1 MMKPIKKTILFTFI
15 SLFVFSSCDEL
26 LNVNS
31 ERVVFPDEYDFT
43 GANDTLFSMFGVL
56 SQLENLANTYVLLG
70 ELRGDLVELSDESS
84 AYLKE
89 IHNFNISKSNP
100 YANQRDYYAIINN
113 CNYIIQR
120 IDTAVVRGNK
130 QVMMREFAACK
141 AIRAWTYMQLA
152 LNFGSVTYYEQPV
165 LSVKD
170 EGILKAKPKM
180 TLEEIAP
187 LLIRDI
193 LPYRDVEEPRLGI
206 LSNYN
211 TNYSYF
217 PIRAL
222 LGDLYL
228 WLGEYEQA
236 AQAYYDFFYH
246 SENFVI
252 ADNKYESY
260 IEVLNNAFTNNYITN
275 WSTIF
280 TTDAG
285 TEEFVTNLATS
296 NEFGQKFEL
305 DSLTSNQTL
314 VPSKIALDNWNNQI
328 YYYSAELDTVGDLR
342 KIGSVSLSNRALVRS
357 SSDSELENDDYYIY
371 KYLSLNNPSVDFR
384 NRAKQ
389 VLIYRKALLY
399 LRYAE
404 ALNRAGKPNA
414 AFAVIKNGLNNSN
427 LSNRLIIP
435 HRELEREIAE
445 TTVPSQLDPAV
456 DSIQYDTIYFPPKYM
471 DFREYKFNNNIGIRM
486 RGLGRVNVDTTHYV
500 IPNLPSLQDSIL
512 FVEDKIQ
519 EELALET
526 AFEGNR
532 YHDLMRIAIRRD
544 DNAYLADKVAKNH
557 PDDYNTIKDKL
568 MTRENWFIK

>member
-1 MMKPIKKTILFTFI
+1 MKALKQTIIFTLIALFF
-15 SLFVFSSCDEL
+15 FSSCDNL
-26 LNVNS
+26 LNVDS
-31 ERVVFPDEYDFT
+31 ERTVFPDQYDFS
-43 GANDTLFSMFGVL
+43 GSNDTLFSMFGVL
-56 SQLENLANTYVLLG
+56 SKLENLTNSYVLLG

-84 AYLKE
+84 TYLKE

-120 IDTAVVRGNK
+120 IDTSIVRGNK

-152 LNFGSVTYYEQPV
+152 LNFGTVTYYDQPI

-170 EGILKAKPKM
+170 EEVLKASPKM

-187 LLIRDI
+187 LLIEDI
-193 LPYRDVEEPRLGI
+193 FPYQDVEEPRLGT

-228 WLGEYEQA
+228 WLGQYEQA
-236 AQAYYDFFYH
+236 AQAYYDLFYH
-246 SENFVI
+246 EERFVI
-252 ADNKYESY
+252 ADERYESY
-260 IEVLNNAFTNNYITN
+260 IDVLNNAFTNTYIVN
-275 WSTIF
+275 WSMIF
-280 TTDAG
+280 NPESG
-285 TEEFVTNLATS
+285 TEEYVTNLATT

-305 DSLTSNQTL
+305 DSLTSNKTL
-314 VPSKIALDNWNNQI
+314 RPSKIAIDNWNNQM
-328 YYYSAELDTVGDLR
+328 YYYSAVLDTVGDLR
-342 KIGSVSLSNRALVRS
+342 KIGSVSLSNKALVFS
-357 SSDSELENDDYYIY
+357 LSDSEIEHDDYYIY
-371 KYLSLNNPSVDFR
+371 KYLLLNKPSEEYR

-389 VLIYRKALLY
+389 VLVYRKALLY

-404 ALNRAGKPNA
+404 ALNRLGKPNA
-414 AFAVIKNGLNNSN
+414 AFAVIKNGLNNSV
-427 LSNRLIIP
+427 LANRRVIP
-435 HRELEREIAE
+435 NRELQREITE
-445 TTVPSQLDPAV
+445 VIIPSQLDPAV
-456 DSIQYDTIYFPPKYM
+456 DSIRYDTIYTPPVYM
-471 DFREYKFNNNIGIRM
+471 DFREYKFNDNIGVRM
-486 RGLGRVNVDTTHYV
+486 RGLGRVNRDTTHYI
-500 IPNLPSLQDSIL
+500 IPNLPTLQDSIL

-519 EELALET
+519 EELALEM

-544 DNAYLADKVAKNH
+544 DNEYLAEKVAKSH
-557 PDDYNTIKDKL
+557 LDYSTVKSKL

>member
-1 MMKPIKKTILFTFI
+1 MKALKQTIIFTLIALFF
-15 SLFVFSSCDEL
+15 FSSCDNL
-26 LNVNS
+26 LNVDS
-31 ERVVFPDEYDFT
+31 ERTVFPDQYDFS
-43 GANDTLFSMFGVL
+43 GSNDTLFSMFGVL
-56 SQLENLANTYVLLG
+56 SKLENLTNSYVLLG

-84 AYLKE
+84 TYLKE

-120 IDTAVVRGNK
+120 IDTSIVRGNK

-152 LNFGSVTYYEQPV
+152 LNFGTVTYYDQPI

-170 EGILKAKPKM
+170 EEVLKASPKM

-187 LLIRDI
+187 LLIEDI
-193 LPYRDVEEPRLGI
+193 FPYQDVEEPRLGT

-228 WLGEYEQA
+228 WLGQYEQA
-236 AQAYYDFFYH
+236 AQAYYDLFH
-246 SENFVI
+246 HEERFVI
-252 ADNKYESY
+252 ADERYESY
-260 IEVLNNAFTNNYITN
+260 IDVLNNAFTNTYIVN
-275 WSTIF
+275 WSMIF
-280 TTDAG
+280 NPESG
-285 TEEFVTNLATS
+285 TEEYVTNLATT

-305 DSLTSNQTL
+305 DSLTSNKTL
-314 VPSKIALDNWNNQI
+314 RPSKIAIDNWNNQM
-328 YYYSAELDTVGDLR
+328 YYYSAVLDTVGDLR
-342 KIGSVSLSNRALVRS
+342 KIGSVSLSNKALVFS
-357 SSDSELENDDYYIY
+357 LSDSEIEHDDYYIY
-371 KYLSLNNPSVDFR
+371 KYLLLNKPSEEYR

-389 VLIYRKALLY
+389 VLVYRKALLY

-404 ALNRAGKPNA
+404 ALNRLGKPNA
-414 AFAVIKNGLNNSN
+414 AFAVIKNGLNNSV
-427 LSNRLIIP
+427 LANRRVIP
-435 HRELEREIAE
+435 NRELQREITE
-445 TTVPSQLDPAV
+445 VIIPSQLDPAV
-456 DSIQYDTIYFPPKYM
+456 DSIRYDTIYTPPVYM
-471 DFREYKFNNNIGIRM
+471 DFREYKFNDNIGVRM
-486 RGLGRVNVDTTHYV
+486 RGLGRVNMDTTHYI
-500 IPNLPSLQDSIL
+500 IPNLPTLQDSIL

-519 EELALET
+519 EELALEM

-544 DNAYLADKVAKNH
+544 DNEYLAEKVAKSH
-557 PDDYNTIKDKL
+557 LDYSTVKSKL

>member
-1 MMKPIKKTILFTFI
+1 MKALKQTIIFTLIALFF
-15 SLFVFSSCDEL
+15 FSSCDNL
-26 LNVNS
+26 LNVDS
-31 ERVVFPDEYDFT
+31 ERTVFPDQYDFS
-43 GANDTLFSMFGVL
+43 GSNDTLFSMFGVL
-56 SQLENLANTYVLLG
+56 SKLENLTNSYVLLG

-84 AYLKE
+84 TYLKE

-120 IDTAVVRGNK
+120 IDTSIVRGNK

-152 LNFGSVTYYEQPV
+152 LNFGTVTYYDQPI

-170 EGILKAKPKM
+170 EEVLKASPKM

-187 LLIRDI
+187 LLIEDI
-193 LPYRDVEEPRLGI
+193 FPYQDVEEPRLGT

-228 WLGEYEQA
+228 WLGQYEQA
-236 AQAYYDFFYH
+236 AQAYYDLFYH
-246 SENFVI
+246 EERFVI
-252 ADNKYESY
+252 ADERYESY
-260 IEVLNNAFTNNYITN
+260 IDVLNNAFTNTYIVN
-275 WSTIF
+275 WSMIF
-280 TTDAG
+280 NPESG
-285 TEEFVTNLATS
+285 TEEYVTNLATT

-305 DSLTSNQTL
+305 DSLTSNKTL
-314 VPSKIALDNWNNQI
+314 RPSKIAIDNWNNQM
-328 YYYSAELDTVGDLR
+328 YYYSAVLDTVGDLR
-342 KIGSVSLSNRALVRS
+342 KIGSVSLSNKALVFS
-357 SSDSELENDDYYIY
+357 LSDSEIEHDDYYIY
-371 KYLSLNNPSVDFR
+371 KYLLLNKPSEEYR

-389 VLIYRKALLY
+389 VLVYRKALLY

-404 ALNRAGKPNA
+404 ALNRLGKPNA
-414 AFAVIKNGLNNSN
+414 AFAVIKNGLNNSV
-427 LSNRLIIP
+427 LANRRVIP
-435 HRELEREIAE
+435 NRELQREITE
-445 TTVPSQLDPAV
+445 VIIPSQLDPAV
-456 DSIQYDTIYFPPKYM
+456 DSIRYDTIYTPPVYM
-471 DFREYKFNNNIGIRM
+471 DFREYKFNDNIGVRM
-486 RGLGRVNVDTTHYV
+486 RGLGRVNMDTTHYI
-500 IPNLPSLQDSIL
+500 IPNLPTLQDSIL

-519 EELALET
+519 EELALEM

-544 DNAYLADKVAKNH
+544 DNEYLAEKVAKSH
-557 PDDYNTIKDKL
+557 LDYSTVKSKL